1 MFVRIFTT
9 VNQFPKT
16 ILLVVLALS
25 AFFFVQA
32 RDGLFDPQTGR
43 LRINSTVEPFIERDS
58 GAYQQFLDARKAF
71 GSEEVVVIALHNTEK
86 KPIGLE
92 FIMTLAQL
100 KSDIETTVPGIT
112 KVLSMLDI
120 PQASGECAGK
130 SYFHQMGIGSVCFS
144 VLEKYEQDI
153 SCLNSTASSSTQDT
167 EVNLEE
173 SLESNLEESLEENLE
188 ASLEENLEASLEENL
203 EENLEASLEENTGD
217 TTGLQSETETPEDTV
232 PDCSLVNSGE
242 SSEKL
247 RVEAE
252 TEINKIVSSLKNHP
266 LFEGDVLSK
275 NLSTAALI
283 ITFSPGS
290 KPESDNTQ
298 TILKGLLS
306 KHQKDSEIAETLR
319 IAYAGQPRQI
329 NKASRL
335 IRQDMA
341 LILPLSLMLIVVVL
355 LIAFRSIRAVIV
367 PLSVVLFGILW
378 TAGIIGLIGDELNLV
393 TMACA
398 PIIVCVGSAYVIKF
412 LNQYQI
418 ESLQIREAK
427 KSGVPQPTIPEVVY
441 ATLSS
446 VTVPVTV
453 TAITTVAGFIAL
465 VVSPIPAVQQLGL
478 YSSVGIIFINLFTLT
493 LAPALLHFFRLPDI
507 APTENQS
514 GLLDRF
520 FQVIVEWLRLYS
532 KRLIWIWMI
541 VASIMAL
548 GMLQLSINSSSK
560 SFPEESQLVKDLQ
573 LIEDELSGTD
583 TLRLLFRAG
592 NDIENQQDSYN
603 PLKTAKTIFGL
614 KELQDW
620 LFQVKDVTEIGNI
633 EGLRID
639 KMNSPV
645 DVIEHYRR
653 GLDKLS
659 DKEVVQFFDK
669 TAENGPKFLSD
680 AEDVM
685 QVTLRMHSSG
695 STAFLAL
702 RDLLL
707 QKVPQ
712 LLPHLQFSYTGGG
725 VLSSESANNIAQGQ
739 INSVFLALVI
749 VFVILSML
757 FLSWKMGVIALF
769 PNVITILIFF
779 GSLGWLNI
787 PIGVTIS
794 VIAAIA
800 LGIGVDDTIHFLS
813 HYNKN
818 ANKLRNKRKA
828 SLKTLPIV
836 ARPMLF
842 STIALSG
849 GFILFAQ
856 SEMESQVLFGTF
868 TAFTLLVCLAIDM
881 TYLPSVVMETGLITV
896 WDYVGLKFDEQFIEG
911 IDLFQNMTV
920 REAKIASLMAYTE
933 DLEKGTMLFTQ
944 GEIGDEMYVVLSGSI
959 SIFMDKNGKRTDLVR
974 LEKGNTFGEM
984 GLFRKAERSASAEAA
999 EKTRL
1004 LVVNRDC
1011 LEPLKKR
1018 NPKIAAKL
1026 FLNLA
1031 NRLQSSL
1038 KETDERLL
1046 TQKDFDLTSLEA
1058 KLNANENLEQTE
1070 ISIEPAEFWEK
1081 LGKKWRRII
1090 MSYCESHSI
1099 MSGKKITKIKAKKG
1113 EYIFITSGEVE
1124 IASTVSTKSETFSV
1138 GYCWTRKDHDLIG
1151 EFSLC
1156 TGNANSVARAIAR
1169 KDSTLLQFTKTELLS
1184 LAQHEPRI
1192 AVQFL
1197 EDLVCILSDQ
1207 LAIANKRLQDQ

>member
-32 RDGLFDPQTGR
+32 RDGLFDSQTGK

-58 GAYQQFLDARKAF
+58 GAYQEFLDARKAF
-71 GSEEVVVIALHNTEK
+71 GSEEVVVIAMHNTER

-92 FIMTLAQL
+92 FLLKLGHL

-153 SCLNSTASSSTQDT
+153 SCLNSTASSSTPDT
-167 EVNLEE
+167 EGNLEE
-173 SLESNLEESLEENLE
+173 SLLEEGLEESLEEGLEESQESNLEESLEENLE
-188 ASLEENLEASLEENL
+188 ASLEENTGDSVGIQSEAETLEET
-203 EENLEASLEENTGD
+203 A
-217 TTGLQSETETPEDTV
+217 
-232 PDCSLVNSGE
+232 PDCSLFNSGKSPE
-242 SSEKL
+242 QL
-247 RVEAE
+247 RNDAAAE
-252 TEINKIVSSLKNHP
+252 VSKIVSSLKNHP
-266 LFEGDVLSK
+266 LFEGDVLSH

-283 ITFSPGS
+283 ISFSTGS

-306 KHQKDSEIAETLR
+306 KYQKDSEIAETLR

-329 NKASRL
+329 NKASHL

-367 PLSVVLFGILW
+367 PMSVVIFGILW
-378 TAGIIGLIGDELNLV
+378 TAGIIGFIGDELNLV

-412 LNQYQI
+412 LNQFQI
-418 ESLQIREAK
+418 ESLQIHEAK
-427 KSGVPQPTIPEVVY
+427 KSGESQPTIPEVVF
-441 ATLSS
+441 ATVSS
-446 VTVPVTV
+446 VSIPVTV

-478 YSSVGIIFINLFTLT
+478 YTSVGIVFINLFTLT
-493 LAPALLHFFRLPDI
+493 LAPALLHYIRLPDL
-507 APTENQS
+507 APTENNS

-520 FQVIVEWLRLYS
+520 LQIIVEWLRIHS
-532 KRLIWIWMI
+532 KRVIWIWMI
-541 VASIMAL
+541 VASIVAL

-639 KMNSPV
+639 KMHSPV
-645 DVIEHYRR
+645 DVLEHYRM

-685 QVTLRMHSSG
+685 QVTLRMRSSG

-813 HYNKN
+813 HYNEN

-842 STIALSG
+842 STIALSA

-933 DLEKGTMLFTQ
+933 DLEKGTLLFTQ

-959 SIFMDKNGKRTDLVR
+959 SIFLDKNGKRTDLVR

-1058 KLNANENLEQTE
+1058 KLNANENIEQTE

-1113 EYIFITSGEVE
+1113 DYFFITSGEVQIE
-1124 IASTVSTKSETFSV
+1124 STVSAKSETFSV
-1138 GYCWTRKDHDLIG
+1138 GYCWTRKDFDLIG
-1151 EFSLC
+1151 EFPLC
-1156 TGNANSVARAIAR
+1156 TGNADSAARAIAR
-1169 KDSTLLQFTKTELLS
+1169 KDSTLLQFTETELLS
-1184 LAQHEPRI
+1184 LAQHNPRI

-1207 LAIANKRLQDQ
+1207 LAIADKRLQDH

>member
-16 ILLVVLALS
+16 ILLAVLALS

-32 RDGLFDPQTGR
+32 RDGLFDSQTGR

-92 FIMTLAQL
+92 FIMTLAHL

-144 VLEKYEQDI
+144 ILEKYEQDI
-153 SCLNSTASSSTQDT
+153 SCMNSLASEKSPDPDTADNLEESLEAGIEESLES
-167 EVNLEE
+167 NLEE
-173 SLESNLEESLEENLE
+173 SLESNLEESLEEGTDDSAVVQPE
-188 ASLEENLEASLEENL
+188 TEMLEE
-203 EENLEASLEENTGD
+203 
-217 TTGLQSETETPEDTV
+217 TV
-232 PDCSLVNSGE
+232 PDCSLVKSGK
-242 SSEKL
+242 SPDQL
-247 RVEAE
+247 RNDAAAE
-252 TEINKIVSSLKNHP
+252 VSKIVSSLKNHP

-306 KHQKDSEIAETLR
+306 KYQKDSEIAETLR

-493 LAPALLHFFRLPDI
+493 LAPALLHFFHLPDLV
-507 APTENQS
+507 PTENQS

-639 KMNSPV
+639 KMHSPV
-645 DVIEHYRR
+645 DVLEHYRM

-685 QVTLRMHSSG
+685 QVTLRMRSSG
-695 STAFLAL
+695 STAFLSL
-702 RDLLL
+702 RDLLI

-712 LLPHLQFSYTGGG
+712 LLPHLKFSYTGGS

-779 GSLGWLNI
+779 GSLGWMNI

-813 HYNKN
+813 HYNEN

-842 STIALSG
+842 STIALSA
-849 GFILFAQ
+849 GFILFSL

-881 TYLPSVVMETGLITV
+881 TYLPSIVMETGLITV
-896 WDYVGLKFDEQFIEG
+896 WDYVGLKFDEQFIEE

-933 DLEKGTMLFTQ
+933 DLEKGTLLFTQ

-959 SIFMDKNGKRTDLVR
+959 SIFLEKNGKRTDLVR

-1113 EYIFITSGEVE
+1113 DYIFITSGEVE
-1124 IASTVSTKSETFSV
+1124 IESTVSAKSETFSV
-1138 GYCWTRKDHDLIG
+1138 GYCWTRKDFDLIG

-1156 TGNANSVARAIAR
+1156 TGNADSAARAIAR
-1169 KDSTLLQFTKTELLS
+1169 KDSTLLQFTETELLS

-1207 LAIANKRLQDQ
+1207 LAIADKRLQDH